1 MEHDADLSTQFSIR
15 IGTPAVT
22 VTRRISVSKLFACA
36 AIAGVLAGSFTG
48 LSGCGARKDAKR
60 VETGIGFYRQT
71 ATEIDYPNVDVP
83 TSDDLLATPPPLSLI
98 RSKPSAFRELPL
110 EEATRLALAN
120 ARVLRDLGGQLI
132 RAPQNAATV
141 YNPAISETDPRF
153 GIDAALSAFDATY
166 ASTAYFEKN
175 DRALNNQFFG
185 GGTRL
190 LKQDAYV
197 FQNQLTK
204 RGASGTQY
212 TLRNITDYDANN
224 APGNAF
230 PSAWNSNIETEFRHP
245 LLQGSGVDY
254 NRIAGPGG
262 SPGVYAGVLIARIN
276 TDVSIAELETGVR
289 TLLSD
294 VENAY
299 WDLYFAYR
307 DLHAKMAARDTA
319 LETWR
324 QVHSLFTSGRR
335 GGEAEKEA
343 QAREQYFR
351 YEEEVQNALAGQP
364 LDGTRTYNGSSG
376 GTFRGN
382 GGVMTADRRLRLL
395 MGIPIVD
402 GELLRP
408 TDEPRPA
415 PVAFDWQP
423 LLAESLSR
431 RVELRRQRWLVKR
444 RELELSASR
453 NFTLPQLDTV
463 GRYRWRGFGND
474 LIGGPGGPFGSA
486 TQTLFDGQ
494 LQEWQLGAEFS
505 VPLGFRKGHAAVRNA
520 EWNLS
525 RERSLLHELERQ
537 VVHDLGTAVAEAE
550 RAFTVVQT
558 TYNRRLATFQQSSAA
573 QAAFEADQATL
584 DFLLESQ
591 RLLADA
597 DVRHQRA
604 QVEYVIAL
612 KNVEFEKGTLLDY
625 NGVHMVESPWSQSAD
640 RDVARNSRTRPE
652 NRLMSYILEP
662 GRRVTNAP
670 PNAPPSMVIPATAVE
685 STAETPNAVPT
696 NTPPS
701 MPPMTGT
708 EPVPVAP
715 ATVVPAP
722 IAPAPISPAPATP
735 LPTVPQQALPQQT
748 APQQSVPLPT
758 KPQPSAPQAPL
769 KSALDE
775 FPPGSAFSRAPVSL
789 PPTSPFAGGE
799 RPALNLFPDAA
810 PVPPPTRVLP

>member
-1 MEHDADLSTQFSIR
+1 L
-15 IGTPAVT
+15 AV
-22 VTRRISVSKLFACA
+22 A
-36 AIAGVLAGSFTG
+36 
-48 LSGCGARKDAKR
+48 SGCGTRPEPKR
-60 VETGIGFYRQT
+60 AETALGFYRQS
-71 ATEIDYPNVDVP
+71 ATEIDYPNVAAP
-83 TSDDLLATPPPLSLI
+83 TTNDLLETPPPLSLI
-98 RSKPSAFRELPL
+98 RSKPSAFHEISL

-120 ARVLRDLGGQLI
+120 ARILRDLGGQLL
-132 RAPQNAATV
+132 RTPQNATTL

-166 ASTAYFEKN
+166 TGTAYFEKN

-190 LKQDAYV
+190 LTQDAYV
-197 FQNQLTK
+197 FQNQITK
-204 RGASGTQY
+204 RGATGTQY

-230 PSAWNSNIETEFRHP
+230 PSAWNNNIEAEYRHP
-245 LLQGSGVDY
+245 LLAGGGVDY

-262 SPGVYAGVLIARIN
+262 SPGVYNGVLIARIN

-324 QVHSLFTSGRR
+324 KVHSLFETGRR

-364 LDGTRTYNGSSG
+364 LDGTRTNNGSSG

-395 MGIPIVD
+395 IGLPIVD

-408 TDEPRPA
+408 TDEPHPA
-415 PVAFDWQP
+415 QVSFDWQP
-423 LLAESLSR
+423 LMAESLSR
-431 RVELRRQRWLVKR
+431 RVELRKQRWLVKR
-444 RELELSASR
+444 RELELSASQ
-453 NFTLPQLDTV
+453 NFLLPQLDTV

-474 LIGGPGGPFGSA
+474 LMGGPGGPFSSA
-486 TQTLFDGQ
+486 TDVLFQGRF
-494 LQEWQLGAEFS
+494 QEWQLGAEFS
-505 VPLGFRKGHAAVRNA
+505 MPLGFRTGHAAVRNA
-520 EWNLS
+520 EWNLA

-550 RAFTVVQT
+550 RAYVVVQT
-558 TYNRRLATFQQSSAA
+558 TYNRRLATFQQSSSA

-584 DFLLESQ
+584 DYLLESQ

-604 QVEYVIAL
+604 QVEYAIAL
-612 KNVEFEKGTLLDY
+612 KNVEFEKGSLLEY
-625 NGVHMVESPWSQSAD
+625 NGVHMVESPWNTAAE
-640 RDVARNSRTRPE
+640 RDVRRNARTQIQ
-652 NRLMSYILEP
+652 NRALNYILEP
-662 GRRVTNAP
+662 GRRVTNLP
-670 PNAPPSMVIPATAVE
+670 PNAPLSMVIPATAYG
-685 STAETPNAVPT
+685 PT
-696 NTPPS
+696 NDEGPVD
-701 MPPMTGT
+701 
-708 EPVPVAP
+708 EPKAP
-715 ATVVPAP
+715 ATPVPASVP
-722 IAPAPISPAPATP
+722 TVDPTPATSPAPAASAAP
-735 LPTVPQQALPQQT
+735 L
-748 APQQSVPLPT
+748 VPLPPT
-758 KPQPSAPQAPL
+758 KEKRAETPIAPPRSMNVVPNYAVPQNAAAPVAQPNVGPMRPL
-769 KSALDE
+769 ESPDLN
-775 FPPGSAFSRAPVSL
+775 PPGAAFSRLTTEPSTT
-789 PPTSPFAGGE
+789 PGGGP
-799 RPALNLFPDAA
+799 RSLNLFPDAA
-810 PVPPPTRVLP
+810 PVGAPTSVLP

>member
-1 MEHDADLSTQFSIR
+1 MR
-15 IGTPAVT
+15 CG
-22 VTRRISVSKLFACA
+22 RRLTATLLLVCLISACT
-36 AIAGVLAGSFTG
+36 L
-48 LSGCGARKDAKR
+48 GCGARHEAKR
-60 VETGIGFYRQT
+60 IDPSQSFYRQS
-71 ATEIDYPNVDVP
+71 ATEIDYPNVAAP
-83 TSDDLLATPPPLSLI
+83 ISGDLLSTPPPLSLI
-98 RSKPSAFRELPL
+98 RSRPSSFHEISL
-110 EEATRLALAN
+110 EQATRLALAN
-120 ARVLRDLGGQLI
+120 ARILRDLGGQLL

-153 GIDAALSAFDATY
+153 GIDAALSAFDALFS
-166 ASTAYFEKN
+166 STAYFEKN

-185 GGTRL
+185 GGTRQL
-190 LKQDAYV
+190 QQDAYV

-245 LLQGSGVDY
+245 LLQGGGVDY

-262 SPGVYAGVLIARIN
+262 SAGVYTGVLIARIN
-276 TDVSIAELETGVR
+276 TDVSIAELEVGVR

-324 QVHSLFTSGRR
+324 KVHSLYITGRR

-395 MGIPIVD
+395 IGLPIVD

-474 LIGGPGGPFGSA
+474 LIGGPGGPFSSA
-486 TQTLFDGQ
+486 TGTLFDGKF
-494 LQEWQLGAEFS
+494 QEWQLGAEFS

-520 EWNLS
+520 EWNLT

-537 VVHDLGTAVAEAE
+537 VVHDLGTSVAEAE
-550 RAFTVVQT
+550 RAFLVVQT
-558 TYNRRLATFQQSSAA
+558 TYNRRLATFQQASAA

-604 QVEYVIAL
+604 QVEYAIAL
-612 KNVEFEKGTLLDY
+612 KNVQFEKGSLLEY
-625 NGVHMVESPWSQSAD
+625 NGVHMAESPWTPSAD
-640 RDVARNSRTRPE
+640 RDIARNARTQLLAGP
-652 NRLMSYILEP
+652 LSYILSP
-662 GRRVTNAP
+662 GRRVTTLPA
-670 PNAPPSMVIPATAVE
+670 NAPPSMIMPAIATKPNTEASVE
-685 STAETPNAVPT
+685 
-696 NTPPS
+696 
-701 MPPMTGT
+701 
-708 EPVPVAP
+708 VAP
-715 ATVVPAP
+715 SAAPSSEAPSAIVP
-722 IAPAPISPAPATP
+722 IAPAGNNAPSTN
-735 LPTVPQQALPQQT
+735 
-748 APQQSVPLPT
+748 
-758 KPQPSAPQAPL
+758 
-769 KSALDE
+769 
-775 FPPGSAFSRAPVSL
+775 
-789 PPTSPFAGGE
+789 PPTSPSVIPAGE
-799 RPALNLFPDAA
+799 PRSLNLFPDAA
-810 PVPPPTRVLP
+810 PVPPTTRVVP

>member
-1 MEHDADLSTQFSIR
+1 MNVR
-15 IGTPAVT
+15 
-22 VTRRISVSKLFACA
+22 RRISVSTWIAYAASFAA
-36 AIAGVLAGSFTG
+36 ALAAT
-48 LSGCGARKDAKR
+48 SGCGARPEAKR
-60 VETGIGFYRQT
+60 ASTTPLGFYRQS
-71 ATEIDYPNVDVP
+71 ATEIDYPNVAAP
-83 TSDDLLATPPPLSLI
+83 TTNDLLETPPPLSLV
-98 RSKPSAFRELPL
+98 RSKPTAFREISL
-110 EEATRLALAN
+110 EESTRIALQN
-120 ARVLRDLGGQLI
+120 ARILRDLGGQLL
-132 RAPQNAATV
+132 RTPQNATTV

-166 ASTAYFEKN
+166 SGTAYFEKN

-190 LKQDAYV
+190 LQQDAYV
-197 FQNQLTK
+197 FQNQITK
-204 RGASGTQY
+204 RGATGTQY
-212 TLRNITDYDANN
+212 SLRNIVDYDANN

-230 PSAWNSNIETEFRHP
+230 PSAWNNNIEAEYRHP
-245 LLQGSGVDY
+245 LLQGGGVDY

-262 SPGVYAGVLIARIN
+262 SPGVYTGVLIARIN

-324 QVHSLFTSGRR
+324 KVHSLFETGRR

-364 LDGTRTYNGSSG
+364 LDGTRTNNGSSG

-395 MGIPIVD
+395 IGLPIVD

-408 TDEPRPA
+408 SDEPHPA
-415 PVAFDWQP
+415 QVSFDWQP
-423 LLAESLSR
+423 LMAESLSR
-431 RVELRRQRWLVKR
+431 RVELRKQRWLVKR
-444 RELELSASR
+444 RELELSASH
-453 NFTLPQLDTV
+453 NFTLPQLNTV

-474 LIGGPGGPFGSA
+474 LMGGPGGPFSSA
-486 TQTLFDGQ
+486 TDVLFQGRF
-494 LQEWQLGAEFS
+494 QEWQLGAEFS
-505 VPLGFRKGHAAVRNA
+505 MPLGFRKGHAAVRNA
-520 EWNLS
+520 EWNLT

-550 RAFTVVQT
+550 RAFVVVQT
-558 TYNRRLATFQQSSAA
+558 TYNRRLATFQQASAA

-584 DFLLESQ
+584 DYLLESQ

-604 QVEYVIAL
+604 QVEYAIAL
-612 KNVEFEKGTLLDY
+612 KNVEFEKGSLLEY
-625 NGVHMVESPWSQSAD
+625 NGVHMVESPWNSAAE
-640 RDVARNSRTRPE
+640 RGVKRNARTQIQ
-652 NRLMSYILEP
+652 NRVLSYILEP

-670 PNAPPSMVIPATAVE
+670 PNAPPSMVMRAAAYEATNEERPIDMPNATDQPKEAPQQPAT
-685 STAETPNAVPT
+685 
-696 NTPPS
+696 
-701 MPPMTGT
+701 
-708 EPVPVAP
+708 
-715 ATVVPAP
+715 
-722 IAPAPISPAPATP
+722 SPAPADPTP
-735 LPTVPQQALPQQT
+735 KTDTTRPDVPPAANTPAEPLQPLTPNPVPKPVPQKPSNGTKADSAVKLTSAAAAARPG
-748 APQQSVPLPT
+748 VGPLRPVEA
-758 KPQPSAPQAPL
+758 SDA
-769 KSALDE
+769 S
-775 FPPGSAFSRAPVSL
+775 PPGAAFSRLPVESNN
-789 PPTSPFAGGE
+789 GGGP
-799 RPALNLFPDAA
+799 RSFSLFPDAA
-810 PVPPPTRVLP
+810 PYIAPTSVLP

>member
-1 MEHDADLSTQFSIR
+1 M
-15 IGTPAVT
+15 
-22 VTRRISVSKLFACA
+22 
-36 AIAGVLAGSFTG
+36 LAGATIAC
-48 LSGCGARKDAKR
+48 LLGCGARPEAKR
-60 VETGIGFYRQT
+60 VDTGLGFYRQS
-71 ATEIDYPNVDVP
+71 ATEIEYPNVAVP
-83 TSDDLLATPPPLSLI
+83 TSDDLLSTPPPLSLV
-98 RSKPSAFRELPL
+98 RSTPSAFHEISLQ
-110 EEATRLALAN
+110 EATQTALAN
-120 ARVLRDLGGQLI
+120 ARILRDLGGQLI
-132 RAPQNAATV
+132 RTPQNAATV

-166 ASTAYFEKN
+166 SSTAYFEKN

-190 LKQDAYV
+190 LHQDAYV
-197 FQNQLTK
+197 FQNQLSK

-212 TLRNITDYDANN
+212 TLRNFVDYDANN

-230 PSAWNSNIETEFRHP
+230 PSAWNNNIETEFRHP
-245 LLQGSGVDY
+245 LLQGGGVDY

-262 SPGVYAGVLIARIN
+262 SPGIYAGVLIARIN

-307 DLHAKMAARDTA
+307 DLHAKMAARDVA

-324 QVHSLFTSGRR
+324 KVHSLYSSGRR

-395 MGIPIVD
+395 MGMPIVD

-415 PVAFDWQP
+415 QVAFDWQP

-431 RVELRRQRWLVKR
+431 RVELRKQRWLVKR
-444 RELELSASR
+444 RELELTASR

-474 LIGGPGGPFGSA
+474 LMGGPGGPFSSA
-486 TQTLFDGQ
+486 TETLFDGRF
-494 LQEWQLGAEFS
+494 QEWQLGAEFS
-505 VPLGFRKGHAAVRNA
+505 MPLGFRKGHAAVRNA
-520 EWNLS
+520 EWNLT

-537 VVHDLGTAVAEAE
+537 VVHDLGSAVAEAE
-550 RAFTVVQT
+550 RAYVVVQT

-584 DFLLESQ
+584 DYLLESQ
-591 RLLADA
+591 RLFADA

-604 QVEYVIAL
+604 QVEYAIAL

-625 NGVHMVESPWSQSAD
+625 NGVHMVESPWTKAAD
-640 RDVARNSRTRPE
+640 RDVARNARTRPAE
-652 NRLMSYILEP
+652 RPMNYILQP

-670 PNAPPSMVIPATAVE
+670 PNAPPSMVIPATAIE
-685 STAETPNAVPT
+685 PSAETK
-696 NTPPS
+696 S
-701 MPPMTGT
+701 
-708 EPVPVAP
+708 VAP
-715 ATVVPAP
+715 AESVAPPVKVSQPLESAPAKANAPASLPAP
-722 IAPAPISPAPATP
+722 ARTPTQTPAPTQTQTPAPTTAPAPIVPSNPAP
-735 LPTVPQQALPQQT
+735 L
-748 APQQSVPLPT
+748 APPRPSSSAI
-758 KPQPSAPQAPL
+758 KPI
-769 KSALDE
+769 SALE
-775 FPPGSAFSRAPVSL
+775 EPLPGSAFSRM
-789 PPTSPFAGGE
+789 PPADFVPFGGE
-799 RPALNLFPDAA
+799 PPLTVFPEAA
-810 PVPPPTRVLP
+810 PLATPTQVLP